1 LSQLYCSYFSG
12 TFSTFL
18 FHPELYNGV
27 GGELPVKK
35 LDLSYMGPV
44 FKQARLD
51 ANMTQD
57 ELAERVGITS
67 RFLQAIESNERGVS
81 LDTLIRIIRA
91 LGISADTCRKKKT
104 KRNCIFS

>member
-1 LSQLYCSYFSG
+1 M
-12 TFSTFL
+12 
-18 FHPELYNGV
+18 
-27 GGELPVKK
+27 KK

-67 RFLQAIESNERGVS
+67 RFLQAIESN
-81 LDTLIRIIRA
+81 DP
-91 LGISADTCRKKKT
+91 GIGH
-104 KRNCIFS
+104 FSRHL

>member
-1 LSQLYCSYFSG
+1 M
-12 TFSTFL
+12 
-18 FHPELYNGV
+18 
-27 GGELPVKK
+27 KK

-44 FKQARLD
+44 FEQARLD

-81 LDTLIRIIRA
+81 FRYPDPDHP
-91 LGISADTCRKKKT
+91 GIGH
-104 KRNCIFS
+104 FSRHL